1 MIVDFQAEYNPDCK
15 MIIDDDCIGNIII
28 HHIILLLASFF
39 YRYDVGGALQ
49 TNKQTNEQG
58 KAEEKKPA

>member
-28 HHIILLLASFF
+28 HRIILLLASFC